1 VFADSFYGHSLKSAF
16 EFSLPFEGKR
26 FLYHAPLLPRSGSGR
41 QGVLNAVE
49 VEHKG
54 GHIYIYIYITQ
65 PCAFL
70 YLGQA
75 VGRAQCIFGGMAA
88 RISFILTG
96 VYTSSFGSAPRCV
109 RILLTSFQ
117 SCVPVKILF

>member
-1 VFADSFYGHSLKSAF
+1 MSFPTVFCGHSLKSAF
-16 EFSLPFEGKR
+16 EFHLSFEGKR
-26 FLYHAPLLPRSGSGR
+26 FLYVAPLLPGTGSGR
-41 QGVLNAVE
+41 QGVLNAVKLSTR
-49 VEHKG
+49 VD
-54 GHIYIYIYITQ
+54 IYIHITQ

-96 VYTSSFGSAPRCV
+96 G
-109 RILLTSFQ
+109 
-117 SCVPVKILF
+117 

>member
-1 VFADSFYGHSLKSAF
+1 VLLNFY
-16 EFSLPFEGKR
+16 LPFEGKR
-26 FLYHAPLLPRSGSGR
+26 FLYHAPLLPGTGNGR

-49 VEHKG
+49 LEHKG
-54 GHIYIYIYITQ
+54 GHIYITQ

-75 VGRAQCIFGGMAA
+75 VGHAQCVFGGMAA

-96 VYTSSFGSAPRCV
+96 V
-109 RILLTSFQ
+109 
-117 SCVPVKILF
+117 